1 MREIREIWQFFE
13 NLNECVYVAD
23 METYELVYMNKKT
36 LSLYGIDSL
45 EDIKGKK
52 CYEVLQK
59 ISIPCG
65 MCNNQKLSV
74 GNFIEWYYYN
84 PVIDKYYMLKDTLLE
99 DSETGRKYRMEIAL
113 DMSLEKEQDKRV
125 RKYQNMEKLVNE
137 GLRIALRAATP
148 EESIPIILE
157 YMGKSLNGE
166 RTYIFEKN
174 AAGEDSNTYEWV
186 AEGITPE
193 MEGLQNLP
201 PEVCEDWYRHFEE
214 GKSIVFR
221 DIEEVRQVNPKQYE
235 VLKRQ
240 NIHSLAVVP
249 LYDDGKA
256 IGFYGVDNPPLP
268 ALKYASD
275 MLQIM
280 AHFLVSCIRRRN
292 LVRQLEKMSC
302 TDALTKLG
310 NRFAMDNYIAGID
323 TEQSIGVIYC
333 DITGLKRVNDTQGHE
348 AGDRLILRAC
358 ESLTKAFGDYGVFRI
373 GGDELLAL
381 CSGIEENEQ
390 KERIARLREYMRE
403 KDVNMAVGEMW
414 LEKAE
419 TELDELLKESE
430 RLMYEEKAAYYERT
444 GIERRR

>member
-1 MREIREIWQFFE
+1 MEKMREIWQFFE

-23 METYELVYMNKKT
+23 IETHEIVYMNKKT
-36 LSLYGIDSL
+36 LSLYGLTSL
-45 EDIKGKK
+45 EDTKGRK

-59 ISIPCG
+59 ASLPCG
-65 MCNNQKLSV
+65 MCNNERLYEGEFV
-74 GNFIEWYYYN
+74 EWFYYN
-84 PVIDKYYMLKDTLLE
+84 PIVDKYYMLKDTLME
-99 DSETGRKYRMEIAL
+99 DPETGKKYRMEIAL

-125 RKYQNMEKLVNE
+125 QRYRNMEHIINE
-137 GLRIALRAATP
+137 GLRIALLAPTP

-157 YMGKSLNGE
+157 YMGNSLNAE

-174 AAGEDSNTYEWV
+174 AAGRDDNTYEWV
-186 AEGITPE
+186 AEGISPE
-193 MEGLQNLP
+193 KEGLQNLP
-201 PEVCEDWYRHFEE
+201 PEVCEDWYQNFEE
-214 GKSIVFR
+214 GKNIIFR
-221 DIEEVRQVNPKQYE
+221 DIEEVRLINPRQYE

-249 LYDDGKA
+249 LYDDGKV

-310 NRFAMDNYIAGID
+310 NRFAMDNYIANID

-348 AGDRLILRAC
+348 AGDKLILRAC

-381 CSGIEENEQ
+381 CSGIKEQEQ
-390 KERIARLREYMRE
+390 KERITHLREYMRE

-414 LEKAE
+414 LEKVE

-430 RLMYEEKAAYYERT
+430 RLMYEEKAAYYART

>member
-1 MREIREIWQFFE
+1 MKEIREIWQFFE

-23 METYELVYMNKKT
+23 TKTHELVYMNKRT
-36 LSLYGIDSL
+36 RELYDIESL

-59 ISIPCG
+59 TSIPCG

-74 GNFIEWYYYN
+74 GNFIEWFYYN
-84 PVIDKYYMLKDTLLE
+84 PVVDKYYMLKDTLLE
-99 DSETGRKYRMEIAL
+99 DSETGSKYRMEIAL

-125 RKYQNMEKLVNE
+125 QKYRNMESLVNE
-137 GLRIALRAATP
+137 GLRIALRARTP

-174 AAGEDSNTYEWV
+174 ATGEDNNTYEWV

-193 MEGLQNLP
+193 MAGLQNLP

-214 GKSIVFR
+214 GKNIVFR
-221 DIEEVRQVNPKQYE
+221 DIEEVRLVNPRQYE

-249 LYDDGKA
+249 LYDDGKV
-256 IGFYGVDNPPLP
+256 IGFYGVDNPPAP

-310 NRFAMDNYIAGID
+310 NRFAMDNYITNIN
-323 TEQSIGVIYC
+323 TEKSIGVIYC

-390 KERIARLREYMRE
+390 KERIAHLREYMQE

>member
-1 MREIREIWQFFE
+1 MKEMREIWQFFE

-23 METYELVYMNKKT
+23 IETHELVYMNKKT
-36 LSLYGIDSL
+36 LSCYGLTSL

-59 ISIPCG
+59 TSIPCG
-65 MCNNQKLSV
+65 MCNNRKLSV
-74 GNFIEWYYYN
+74 GNFIEWFYYN
-84 PVIDKYYMLKDTLLE
+84 PVVDKYYMLKDTLLE

-125 RKYQNMEKLVNE
+125 QKYRNMESLVNE
-137 GLRIALRAATP
+137 GLRIALRASTP

-174 AAGEDSNTYEWV
+174 TAGGDDNTYEWV
-186 AEGITPE
+186 AEGISPE
-193 MEGLQNLP
+193 KDSLQGLP
-201 PEVCEDWYRHFEE
+201 PEVCGDWYLNFHE
-214 GKSIVFR
+214 GKNIVFR
-221 DIEEVRQVNPKQYE
+221 DIEEVRPVNPRQYE

-249 LYDDGKA
+249 LFDDGKV
-256 IGFYGVDNPPLP
+256 IGFYGVDNPPAP

-292 LVRQLEKMSC
+292 LVRQLEEMSC
-302 TDALTKLG
+302 KDALTKLG
-310 NRFAMDNYIAGID
+310 NRFAMDNYIANIN
-323 TEQSIGVIYC
+323 TEKSIGVIYC
-333 DITGLKRVNDTQGHE
+333 DITGLKHVNDTQGHE
-348 AGDRLILRAC
+348 AGDKLILRAC

-373 GGDELLAL
+373 GG
-381 CSGIEENEQ
+381 G
-390 KERIARLREYMRE
+390 
-403 KDVNMAVGEMW
+403 
-414 LEKAE
+414 
-419 TELDELLKESE
+419 
-430 RLMYEEKAAYYERT
+430 
-444 GIERRR
+444 